1 MEKWIDVLA
10 YRDFWDQPR
19 IFFVRYEGN
28 LILFDCAFDEDTED
42 YPDTYTVYRMPE
54 LTEAECQGS
63 WAGIARRAIECLGI
77 VPLSMVRFEGE
88 SYLASPLSAL
98 QKPGGKKSREKEGKG
113 SKDKDKSKEAEAM
126 QFEQG
131 TTPQSERGA

>member
-28 LILFDCAFDEDTED
+28 LNLFDCAFDEDTED
-42 YPDTYTVYRMPE
+42 YPNTYTVYRMPE
-54 LTEAECQGS
+54 LTEAEWQGS

-77 VPLSMVRFEGE
+77 VPLSMVRFD
-88 SYLASPLSAL
+88 ASQRKQIDPVVFNAFAHRL
-98 QKPGGKKSREKEGKG
+98 KPV
-113 SKDKDKSKEAEAM
+113 
-126 QFEQG
+126 
-131 TTPQSERGA
+131 TV